1 VVEANF
7 CEPSD
12 TETKVVKY
20 FVMTSIAG
28 YVNAYTNI
36 TQRPNAQLLFD
47 VDRPLGQYSL
57 KLVLTQD
64 LAADREILVA
74 YGAKHLVRERKPCG
88 LKVAGA
94 KRKRT
99 GHPKGEEGKV

>member
-1 VVEANF
+1 MAKKVVEVNF
-7 CEPSD
+7 CQPPD

-20 FVMTSIAG
+20 FAMTSIAG

-36 TQRPNAQLLFD
+36 TQRANAQVVFD

-64 LAADREILVA
+64 LVLRVLNILYHKKDHKEI
-74 YGAKHLVRERKPCG
+74 
-88 LKVAGA
+88 
-94 KRKRT
+94 
-99 GHPKGEEGKV
+99 